1 MDTII
6 NFGENLRETDLDT
19 GFNNGESADVMLCI
33 GSSLR
38 VNPAAQ
44 MAEAT
49 ANNGGKLVII
59 NLQNTPLTPMGLHIY
74 GKIDEVLE
82 LLMKKLNIPV
92 PQFSLKRR
100 AEITEKDGRLQIAGK
115 DTNGRPYT
123 IFKSTSFENNNGKF
137 KAKMNFQGYYNEPQ
151 LDVYLP
157 AEVFT
162 NKKVTVEM
170 VYNPFSG
177 KWGDVKT

>member
-6 NFGENLRETDLDT
+6 NFGENLREVDLDN
-19 GFNNGESADVMLCI
+19 GFNHGQSADVMLCI
-33 GSSLR
+33 GSSMR

-59 NLQNTPLTPMGLHIY
+59 NLQNTPLTPMALHIY

-82 LLMKKLNIPV
+82 LLMKKLNIPI
-92 PQFSLKRR
+92 PAFSLKRR
-100 AEITEKDGRLQIAGK
+100 AEVTLKDNRLQIAGK

-123 IFKSTSFENNNGKF
+123 IFKNTSFEANNKKY
-137 KAKMNFQGYYNEPQ
+137 KAKMTFQGYYNEPQ

-157 AEVFT
+157 E
-162 NKKVTVEM
+162 
-170 VYNPFSG
+170 
-177 KWGDVKT
+177 